1 MEQLMQLGATIHLT
15 FYVIDM
21 VREIYIFLLRDK
33 LMK

>member
-1 MEQLMQLGATIHLT
+1 MEQLMRLGATIHLT

-21 VREIYIFLLRDK
+21 VMEMYIYLLQDK